1 MRPLIGIP
9 CQADYREGSG
19 RPIYCNNRAYVH
31 ALEHAGGVPVLI
43 PMVNDP
49 ETLYT
54 LLGRL
59 DGILFSGGVDI
70 QPVHY
75 GEDPYALLGE
85 VDQQLDELELTMVRW
100 ALQENLP
107 TLGVCR
113 GMQLV
118 NIALGGTL
126 YQDITTMAAGAMQ
139 HCKRELPRHTLIHSI
154 HIEEGSKA
162 EEVFGTRELWVNSL
176 HHQALKELGKG
187 VRISG
192 RAEDGIAELL
202 EVPEKHF
209 VVAAQGHPEEIYM
222 HEPIWA
228 NLFTAFVQACS
239 TRPISIIEI
248 NSLQV
253 AIGA

>member
-1 MRPLIGIP
+1 MRPLVGIP

-19 RPIYCNNRAYVH
+19 RPIYCNNRAYSQ
-31 ALEHAGGVPVLI
+31 ALEHAGGVPVFI

-75 GEDPYALLGE
+75 GEKPDMLLGE

-107 TLGVCR
+107 ILGICR

-126 YQDITTMAAGAMQ
+126 YQDITSMAAGAMQ
-139 HCKRELPRHTLIHSI
+139 HCKRELPRHTLIHNI
-154 HIEEGSKA
+154 CIEEGSRM
-162 EEVFGTRELWVNSL
+162 EEIFGAREVWVNSL
-176 HHQALKELGKG
+176 HHQAVKELGRG
-187 VRISG
+187 VCISG

-209 VVAAQGHPEEIYM
+209 VVAAQGHPEEIYE
-222 HEPIWA
+222 HEPVWSH
-228 NLFTAFVQACS
+228 LFAAFVEACG
-239 TRPISIIEI
+239 TRPSSTLEI
-248 NSLQV
+248 QGLQV